1 MKNATQNGIALSI
14 AIVVAGML
22 LIFISFLEWAL
33 GHNFS
38 VSLLIL
44 PPVFV
49 FLLTYILTY
58 FVVDEFIY
66 RKIKVIFKIIS
77 NLKNGKEGYNEFI
90 SNSNMIEAVE
100 KQVIEFTLRKSAEIE
115 ELKKLEQYRR
125 EFLGNVSHE
134 LKTPIFNI
142 QGYVETLLE
151 GGLEDETINRNYL
164 EKASKNL
171 DRLASIVEDL
181 LQISQYESGELK
193 LDEERF
199 DIHKLTKEIFESL
212 AYQAESKNVKPSFK
226 NECDRPFFVLADKVR
241 IGQVLNNLIS
251 NAIKY
256 GREGGNVFIGFYVM
270 EGLLLTEVTD
280 DGMGISQEHL
290 SRLFERF
297 YRVDKARSRERG
309 GTGLGLAIVKHII
322 EAHGQSVNVRSKI
335 GIGTTFG
342 FTLKLT

>member
-14 AIVVAGML
+14 ATAVSGML
-22 LIFISFLEWAL
+22 LLFIVFLEWWL
-33 GHNFS
+33 KKDFGTLF
-38 VSLLIL
+38 LIL
-44 PPVFV
+44 PSIFIFIVTY
-49 FLLTYILTY
+49 LLTYSI
-58 FVVDEFIY
+58 VEEFIY
-66 RKIKVIFKIIS
+66 RKIKVIYKIIN
-77 NLKNGKEGYNEFI
+77 NLKSGKELNAEAI
-90 SNSNMIEAVE
+90 ADSNMIVEVE
-100 KQVIEFTLRKSAEIE
+100 KQVIEYTLRKSAEVE
-115 ELKKLEQYRR
+115 ELRKLEQYRR

-151 GGLEDETINRNYL
+151 GGLEDERINKSYL

-193 LDEERF
+193 LDEERI
-199 DIHKLTKEIFESL
+199 DIHKLAKEVFESL
-212 AYQAESKNVKPSFK
+212 TYQAESKNVKLHFK
-226 NECDRPFFVLADKVR
+226 NECDRPFFVFADKVR

-256 GREGGNVFIGFYVM
+256 GRENGNVFVGFYEM
-270 EGLLLTEVTD
+270 DNQILTEVTD
-280 DGMGISQEHL
+280 DGMGIAPEHL

-335 GIGTTFG
+335 GVGTTFG
-342 FTLKLT
+342 FRLKMG

>member
-14 AIVVAGML
+14 AAIVAGLL
-22 LIFISFLEWAL
+22 LIFMSFLGWL
-33 GHNFS
+33 LDKNFS
-38 VSLLIL
+38 VLLLVL
-44 PPVFV
+44 PTIFV
-49 FLLTYILTY
+49 FITTYILTY
-58 FVVDEFIY
+58 LIVDEFIY

-77 NLKNGKEGYNEFI
+77 NLKNGKEGYQEI
-90 SNSNMIEAVE
+90 IGDSNMIEAVE
-100 KQVIEFTLRKSAEIE
+100 KQVIEFTLKKSAEIE

-151 GGLEDETINRNYL
+151 GGLEDVTINKSYL

-181 LQISQYESGELK
+181 LQISQYESGDLI

-199 DIHKLTKEIFESL
+199 DIHKLTKETFEAL
-212 AYQAESKNVKPSFK
+212 AFQAESKKIKFAFK
-226 NECDRPFFVLADKVR
+226 NECDRPFFVMADKVR

-251 NAIKY
+251 NSIKY
-256 GREGGNVFIGFYVM
+256 GRDGGNVFIGFYVM
-270 EGLLLTEVTD
+270 EGILLTEITD
-280 DGMGISQEHL
+280 DGMGIAQEHL

-322 EAHGQSVNVRSKI
+322 EAHGQSVNVRSKVAV
-335 GIGTTFG
+335 GTTFG
-342 FTLKLT
+342 FTLKLA